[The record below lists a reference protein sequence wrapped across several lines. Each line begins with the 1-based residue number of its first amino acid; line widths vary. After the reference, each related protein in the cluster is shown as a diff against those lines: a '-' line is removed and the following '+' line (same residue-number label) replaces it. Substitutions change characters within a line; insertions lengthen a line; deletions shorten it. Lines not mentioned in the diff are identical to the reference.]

1 MTADSWSMKEPQED
15 VIDISSPSQR
25 RPDFCAEALSPA
37 IRIGLLMFE
46 LFTSLMLV
54 AVIAGMAIWPE
65 QGMLGLNEFAGVM
78 LIGMFVGMTF
88 IVFLVWG
95 ALLGNNPRLNKG
107 ERITWYT
114 LFAIAGPIA
123 LPAYWF
129 LEVWPV
135 KYEPVIDERMAPPRE
150 GTGTFPP
157 YKREE
162 NDTRVLPRYV

>member
-1 MTADSWSMKEPQED
+1 MTADSFSMRDPQED
-15 VIDISSPSQR
+15 VVDVSSPSQR

-37 IRIGLLMFE
+37 IRIGLLLFE
-46 LFTSLMLV
+46 LFTSLML
-54 AVIAGMAIWPE
+54 AVVFVGLVFAPE
-65 QGMLGLNEFAGVM
+65 KGMLALNEFAGV
-78 LIGMFVGMTF
+78 LFIGMFIGMTF
-88 IVFLVWG
+88 VVFLVWG
-95 ALLGNNPRLNKG
+95 ALLGNNPRLSKG

-114 LFAIAGPIA
+114 LFAVAGPVA

-135 KYEPVIDERMAPPRE
+135 KYEPVIDERLAPARE

-162 NDTRVLPRYV
+162 NDTRVLPRYT